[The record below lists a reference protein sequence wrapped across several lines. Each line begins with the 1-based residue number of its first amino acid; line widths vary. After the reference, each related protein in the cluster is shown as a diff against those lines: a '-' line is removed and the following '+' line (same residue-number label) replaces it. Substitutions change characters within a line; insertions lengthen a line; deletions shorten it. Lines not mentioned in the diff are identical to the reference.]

1 MTINR
6 TSPTIYVLSRGN
18 TYAGC
23 ATEIVTA
30 ICEADEDTTAEIKK
44 IGLSHGMVAN
54 PGASSITLTYYGAT
68 EPGGTAY
75 ALYDEDGVAV
85 TQTVAAGTMAAL
97 PTAIAGVPYLLPV
110 TNNATTG
117 TGTDAEDTLYFFFER

>member
-6 TSPTIYVLSRGN
+6 TTPDYYLLSRGG

-23 ATEIVTA
+23 ATEIIVAT
-30 ICEADEDTTAEIKK
+30 CEADEDTTAELKK
-44 IGLSHGMVAN
+44 IGLSHGCVVN
-54 PGASSITLTYYGAT
+54 PGTSSITITFYGTT

-75 ALYDEDGVAV
+75 QLYDCDGAPV
-85 TQTVAAGTMAAL
+85 TKTVAAGTMQDL
-97 PTAIAGVPYLLPV
+97 DPAIAGVPYLLPV
-110 TNNATTG
+110 TGNAVTG